1 MTNCLFYDKIILL
14 LDNLDLEITGS
25 EMKSYPKYTW
35 VGNRISVEDMAK
47 LYQLKKVRG
56 KPITLLV
63 SEAVQ
68 AYLNQLQAEVEHHE

>member
-1 MTNCLFYDKIILL
+1 
-14 LDNLDLEITGS
+14 
-25 EMKSYPKYTW
+25 MKSYPKYTW